1 MDAAV
6 PVKGLAPAEA
16 TQAAP
21 ISAIDA
27 ECVGRALPSTMSAI
41 LRATAFPIMA
51 EGIPVRG
58 GVGEIGVPFGLNRGR
73 EMGWGGANAIPAAKR
88 FEYAGDW

>member
-1 MDAAV
+1 
-6 PVKGLAPAEA
+6 
-16 TQAAP
+16 
-21 ISAIDA
+21 
-27 ECVGRALPSTMSAI
+27 
-41 LRATAFPIMA
+41 MA